1 VITVSDTGTG
11 IPPELLDRIF
21 EPFFTTK
28 ELGKGTGIGLS
39 TVNGIIKNH
48 GGFINVYS
56 QVGRGTQFKVYLPAV
71 QGTETQQAEDL
82 ELPLGH
88 GELILVVDDEVAI
101 REITKT
107 LLETYNY
114 NVVTASDGLDA
125 IALYAQHKDEI
136 SVVLMDMMMP
146 SMDGSRS
153 IHVLKKLNPLVKI
166 IAVSGLTSSDKV
178 TVAMD
183 SGVKAFLSKPYTA
196 QQLLKTLD
204 SLLSVG

>member
-1 VITVSDTGTG
+1 
-11 IPPELLDRIF
+11 
-21 EPFFTTK
+21 
-28 ELGKGTGIGLS
+28 
-39 TVNGIIKNH
+39 
-48 GGFINVYS
+48 
-56 QVGRGTQFKVYLPAV
+56 V

-114 NVVTASDGLDA
+114 NVITASDGLDA

-146 SMDGSRS
+146 SMDGLRS
-153 IHVLKKLNPLVKI
+153 IHVLKKFNPLVKI

-178 TVAMD
+178 SVAMD

-196 QQLLKTLD
+196 QQLLKTLH
-204 SLLSVG
+204 SVLSVG

>member
-1 VITVSDTGTG
+1 
-11 IPPELLDRIF
+11 
-21 EPFFTTK
+21 
-28 ELGKGTGIGLS
+28 
-39 TVNGIIKNH
+39 
-48 GGFINVYS
+48 
-56 QVGRGTQFKVYLPAV
+56 V

-114 NVVTASDGLDA
+114 NVITASDGLDA

-153 IHVLKKLNPLVKI
+153 IHVLKKFNPLVKI
-166 IAVSGLTSSDKV
+166 IAVSGLTSSEKV
-178 TVAMD
+178 SVAMD

-196 QQLLKTLD
+196 QQLLKTLH
-204 SLLSVG
+204 SVLSVG